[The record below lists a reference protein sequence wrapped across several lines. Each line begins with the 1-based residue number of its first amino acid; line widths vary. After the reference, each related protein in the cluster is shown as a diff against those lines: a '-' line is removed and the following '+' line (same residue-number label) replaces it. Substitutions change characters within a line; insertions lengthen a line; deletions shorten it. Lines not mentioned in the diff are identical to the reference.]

1 MTLMELIIALVL
13 LSMIILGITNLEI
26 FCRHAFMSTDRK
38 TKVTNEATYIL
49 EHMSKFIGN
58 AIGDGSD
65 YPVSVSPAIGGCD
78 RFVRVWTK
86 VNLSEPGK
94 AAADREIAYCFNNTA
109 HTVTFYPR
117 IRTWPDLVSE
127 DHSKE
132 TLSRNVYEWDAM
144 FDSHQA
150 YVNATVTVCWNA
162 TTECGSVDNPRIK
175 LDTRISMPAVSANAT
190 PL

>member
-13 LSMIILGITNLEI
+13 LSMIILGITNLEL

-65 YPVSVSPAIGGCD
+65 YPVGNSPAIGGCD
-78 RFVRVWTK
+78 RVVRAWTK
-86 VNLSEPGK
+86 ANFTDPGK
-94 AAADREIAYCFNNTA
+94 AAGDREIAYCFNNAT

-117 IRTWPDLVSE
+117 IRTWPDLVTE
-127 DHSKE
+127 DLSKE
-132 TLSRNVYEWDAM
+132 TLSRNVYEWNAT
-144 FDSHQA
+144 FDPRWA

-162 TTECGSVDNPRIK
+162 TIECGSVDNPRIR
-175 LDTRISMPAVSANAT
+175 LDTRISMPAVSVNAT
-190 PL
+190 P